1 MEGKLELERTVG
13 NLQGIP
19 TVKGVKSIIH
29 KQFADYT
36 LLVRGA
42 SIVIGEVGN
51 TLACLEWFRW
61 EPVMCKFIQVS
72 FHNFNGK

>member
-51 TLACLEWFRW
+51 TLACLE
-61 EPVMCKFIQVS
+61 
-72 FHNFNGK
+72 